1 MGRFLIPTIA
11 LSFCA
16 ITTWASDSIDISDNL
31 NEKELF
37 DEQPA
42 STLTSAPQTKNT
54 KQETLSSF
62 DKEFLDLFSDTP
74 SQEKSAKKTS
84 DQSIPSDASINNQQ
98 SPVYTSQPVQ
108 AQAMPVQSTSS
119 TSQDYKI
126 KSYYAFP
133 DKEVRIYAAID
144 YLYWTVSE
152 PGMFYATT
160 TQTQYP
166 GEPPVNF
173 PVGSS
178 GAYVSG
184 QLGKIQKQTLGWS
197 SGVRG
202 TLGYQFKNTLWNL
215 TADYTYFN
223 TSNEIKL
230 DRPNSPYGY
239 ISGMSM
245 AQVTKIMVQQSESK
259 TEFNYQNAKVLLGTP
274 WRDFKPG
281 RVQLLFGVHS
291 TWIEQNW
298 HVNFYPYIDPSF
310 PSQIQYN
317 SRHNSSWGIGLN
329 AMGKFDANLG
339 KGFSFGV
346 NGFVSGLIGQQSLK
360 AKAYTDP
367 ILGPNPYYG
376 SNYYQSPSYQFMS
389 QLMLSPQIAW
399 SRILKKAAVRIE
411 AAYEFNALLNMLDL
425 YRDMNSYE
433 DPQSGKNP
441 VMQNNSLYL
450 HGLTVRFSAGF

>member
-1 MGRFLIPTIA
+1 MGRFLIPTFA
-11 LSFCA
+11 LSVCVV
-16 ITTWASDSIDISDNL
+16 TTWANDSLDISDEL

-42 STLTSAPQTKNT
+42 STFTSASQTKNT

-62 DKEFLDLFSDTP
+62 DKEFLDLFNDTP

-84 DQSIPSDASINNQQ
+84 DQSIPSDASMNNQI
-98 SPVYTSQPVQ
+98 SPVYTPQPVQ

-119 TSQDYKI
+119 PSQDYKI

-152 PGMFYATT
+152 PGMFYATST
-160 TQTQYP
+160 HHQYLNQ
-166 GEPPVNF
+166 PVASP

-178 GAYVSG
+178 AAYVTG

-202 TLGYQFKNTLWNL
+202 TFGYQFKNTLWNL

-239 ISGMSM
+239 ISGMGM
-245 AQVTKIMVQQSESK
+245 PQVTEIMVKQSESK

-298 HVNFYPYIDPSF
+298 HVNFYPYINSPV
-310 PSQIQYN
+310 PGQIQYN

-346 NGFVSGLIGQQSLK
+346 NGFVSALIGQQSLK
-360 AKAYTDP
+360 AKAYTNP
-367 ILGPNPYYG
+367 ILNPYYG
-376 SNYYQSPSYQFMS
+376 FSNYYQSPSYQFMS

-399 SRILKKAAVRIE
+399 SRVLKKAAVRIE

-425 YRDMNSYE
+425 YRDMNTYG

-450 HGLTVRFSAGF
+450 HGLTIRFSAGF